1 MIKPGKQS
9 FLVLTQDPGVTGPS
23 GGRVFATVYVPA
35 ERYALGLIGYRVKA
49 VDFDAEAG
57 VLYKAHAYQADAE
70 GRLED
75 IFAARLPPPGSKL
88 RKKAEDQ
95 LLANPAF
102 HRQNV
107 YALVMRTL
115 ARFEYALGRGLHRG
129 FDGHQLHV
137 TPHAF
142 VDANASYSREDRA
155 LIFGYFR
162 ADQEP
167 ATSNAEVTSKI
178 CHVTRNDR
186 YLLTSC
192 QSQTRRQRRL
202 SLHCRHRAELSPE

>member
-1 MIKPGKQS
+1 M
-9 FLVLTQDPGVTGPS
+9 
-23 GGRVFATVYVPA
+23 
-35 ERYALGLIGYRVKA
+35 
-49 VDFDAEAG
+49 
-57 VLYKAHAYQADAE
+57 
-70 GRLED
+70 
-75 IFAARLPPPGSKL
+75 
-88 RKKAEDQ
+88 EDQ

-102 HRQNV
+102 HGQNI

-115 ARFEYALGRGLHRG
+115 ARFEYALGRRVHWG

-137 TPHAF
+137 APHAF
-142 VDANASYSREDRA
+142 VDANAFYSREDRA

-202 SLHCRHRAELSPE
+202 SLHSSYSDCQTEDHNQPFLGRRLALAIIRARYSGYSRPPTPCSLSSA

>member
-1 MIKPGKQS
+1 MTMIKPGKQS
-9 FLVLTQDPGVTGPS
+9 FLVLAQDPGVTGPS
-23 GGRVFATVYVPA
+23 GERVFATVDVPA
-35 ERYALGLIGYRVKA
+35 ERLALGPTGYRVKV

-57 VLYKAHAYQADAE
+57 VLYKAHAYQEDAE

-75 IFAARLPPPGSKL
+75 IFAAQLPPPGSKL

-102 HRQNV
+102 HGQNV

-115 ARFEYALGRGLHRG
+115 ARFEYALGRRVHWG

-137 TPHAF
+137 APHAF
-142 VDANASYSREDRA
+142 VDANAFYSREDRA

-178 CHVTRNDR
+178 
-186 YLLTSC
+186 
-192 QSQTRRQRRL
+192 
-202 SLHCRHRAELSPE
+202 